1 MLAPSVGFITR
12 LSKLTVEET
21 IDKLEQILKQKNVTI
36 YLRIDQQ
43 AEAAKAGFQL
53 NAIEFLLFGNPQK
66 GGQVMAENPVAA
78 IDLPLKV
85 LAREDAAHQTWVT
98 YNEAAFIQQ
107 RFSLSEEA
115 IRLIGIDQMIT
126 ALLS

>member
-1 MLAPSVGFITR
+1 
-12 LSKLTVEET
+12 
-21 IDKLEQILKQKNVTI
+21 
-36 YLRIDQQ
+36 
-43 AEAAKAGFQL
+43 
-53 NAIEFLLFGNPQK
+53 
-66 GGQVMAENPVAA
+66 MAENPVAA

-85 LAREDAAHQTWVT
+85 LAWEDAVHQTWVT

-115 IRLIGIDQMIT
+115 ISLIGIDQMIT